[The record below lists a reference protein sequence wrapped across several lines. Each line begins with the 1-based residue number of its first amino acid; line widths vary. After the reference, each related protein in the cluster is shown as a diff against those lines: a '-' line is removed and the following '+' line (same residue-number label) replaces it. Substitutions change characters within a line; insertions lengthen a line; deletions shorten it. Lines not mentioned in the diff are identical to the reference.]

1 MKLECPHCGQRLEA
15 DDEQAGEIVPCPK
28 CNQDMTLP
36 GPPEKSPE
44 TDLPSSGFGTCPEC
58 GAGLK
63 VQNPVICVNCGHR
76 FRENPQENK
85 SGKKKTDPGGSVLRF
100 TARLGL
106 FVGRLVD
113 TDRAA

>member
-85 SGKKKTDPGGSVLRF
+85 SGKKKKDAEAPRISPLELRMKM
-100 TARLGL
+100 LL
-106 FVGRLVD
+106 WL
-113 TDRAA
+113 